1 MHVGFAVTLKGTNVR
16 KTKWLQCFLILRE
29 NKEDSAAPHNEKL
42 LKWKTIV
49 LSTQSVKFQTIALW
63 AHKVTPVTHVLTTL
77 SFAREKATIC
87 CWSTTLG
94 LPERIIHMATSDG
107 CSNTATSACAYY
119 VVFNRHCTAKHTWIK
134 STNVHGSKES
144 RWPMSLA
151 NRLRILPEMKRK
163 KPFREQNCFQNTAQY
178 LTIL

>member
-1 MHVGFAVTLKGTNVR
+1 MHADFTVTLKGTNSERTVG
-16 KTKWLQCFLILRE
+16 KTKWLQCFLVLRE
-29 NKEDSAAPHNEKL
+29 NKEDPAAPHNETL

-49 LSTQSVKFQTIALW
+49 LPTPSVKFQTIVFW

-94 LPERIIHMATSDG
+94 LPERIMHMATSDG

-119 VVFNRHCTAKHTWIK
+119 VVFTALKHCKTHLDKIHK
-134 STNVHGSKES
+134 C
-144 RWPMSLA
+144 P
-151 NRLRILPEMKRK
+151 RK
-163 KPFREQNCFQNTAQY
+163 
-178 LTIL
+178 